1 MHKECSNQ
9 DQLYAYLFA
18 RLLDDE
24 LMKPEQTDV
33 SEAIR
38 LAEREFA
45 KIDFPQF
52 CSLLKQSGWS
62 LDYIYLDPKKNR
74 YDVEA
79 ELIEKVTP
87 SEIPVMQDKR

>member
-1 MHKECSNQ
+1 
-9 DQLYAYLFA
+9 
-18 RLLDDE
+18 
-24 LMKPEQTDV
+24 MKPEQNDV

-45 KIDFPQF
+45 KIDLPKFDQQ
-52 CSLLKQSGWS
+52 LKDSGWS

-74 YDVEA
+74 YHVES

-87 SEIPVMQDKR
+87 SEIPVMQEKR

>member
-1 MHKECSNQ
+1 
-9 DQLYAYLFA
+9 
-18 RLLDDE
+18 
-24 LMKPEQTDV
+24 MKPEQDDV

-45 KIDFPQF
+45 KIDLPKFDQQ
-52 CSLLKQSGWS
+52 LKDSGWS

-74 YDVEA
+74 YHVEA

-87 SEIPVMQDKR
+87 SEIPVMQEKR